1 MAERREEMSRGPTQH
16 ERIMQYIDDFG
27 SITPME
33 AIHELGCTK
42 LATRISELIRMG
54 EKIRK
59 ETVTDKNRYNQV
71 VHYTRYSRAV

>member
-1 MAERREEMSRGPTQH
+1 MTQH
-16 ERIMQYIDDFG
+16 ERIMRYIDDFG

-33 AIHELGCTK
+33 AIREIGCTK
-42 LATRISELIRMG
+42 LATRISELIQRG

-59 ETVTDKNRYNQV
+59 ETVTDKNRWNQT